1 MKVRFLL
8 LSLFSA
14 TMTLLSAST
23 AFADEPGADSV
34 RTLPMIT
41 IYGKR
46 PPLPSVVVEITRP
59 TAAHEAGRAHDEM
72 RNAWILASEPTA
84 LKNH

>member
-1 MKVRFLL
+1 MKYGLL
-8 LSLFSA
+8 ALSALCASLLFSA
-14 TMTLLSAST
+14 SAS
-23 AFADEPGADSV
+23 ADEPTIDNV
-34 RTLPMIT
+34 KTLPMIT

-72 RNAWILASEPTA
+72 RNAWLLKTEPA
-84 LKNH
+84 AMKGQ